1 MSPEAEAQTS
11 AAIPGFYYPT
21 GNLRT
26 RIPSRLRRKV
36 IGMIVDDDGSS
47 DYLINTKAVGQ
58 KQ

>member
-1 MSPEAEAQTS
+1 MKRDAQTS

-21 GNLRT
+21 GNLCAG
-26 RIPSRLRRKV
+26 IPRRLRRKV

-47 DYLINTKAVGQ
+47 DDLIDTETVGQ